1 MLFVQE
7 EVSRKIT
14 EDINAMRKQK
24 EAELWTKMADMMLTF
39 GCDKYTGGAIE
50 KAFAKE
56 KKEDFPHKDTIA
68 EVLAAR
74 RGEGKTENADG
85 EDAGSADE
93 GNSDGGAPVK
103 GNEQDTEMNGDGGAD
118 HADDED
124 IEMEDEI

>member
-1 MLFVQE
+1 MLFAKE
-7 EVSRKIT
+7 EITRQIT

-24 EAELWTKMADMMLTF
+24 EAELWGKMADLMSSL
-39 GCDKYTGGAIE
+39 GCDKYSGAAIE
-50 KAFAKE
+50 KAFVKE
-56 KKEDFPHKDTIA
+56 KKEDFPHKNTIE

-74 RGEGKTENADG
+74 RGEVKTENADG

-103 GNEQDTEMNGDGGAD
+103 GKEQDTEMNGDGVAD

-124 IEMEDEI
+124 IEMADEI